1 MGKKVPA
8 FGQPF
13 SFVPP
18 SHTLPSQDY
27 QQFTSRKKNKG
38 NVAIHI
44 FQQLKQIWSKLKER
58 ETGDTPQFVGIFLW
72 KDLDYEKEI
81 QKKQPKSAG
90 IYVKCP
96 DNADSIRNISNYR
109 ICSGWNVT
117 F

>member
-1 MGKKVPA
+1 MEQVE
-8 FGQPF
+8 
-13 SFVPP
+13 
-18 SHTLPSQDY
+18 
-27 QQFTSRKKNKG
+27 
-38 NVAIHI
+38 
-44 FQQLKQIWSKLKER
+44 WER

-90 IYVKCP
+90 IYVKYS
-96 DNADSIRNISNYR
+96 DDADSIRNISNYR